1 MYFERLLA
9 GNVRYL
15 GNDAHDFAIG
25 PGRLRRWNL
34 FPAGVLPRRS
44 CAPWHWRVWA
54 GGNWRGSRSDLRWI
68 WPSGPISRCISS
80 SSNFCTR
87 PRSADPPARCADI
100 WAGGLARKASSA
112 PCPSPPCSTAIPPR
126 GRVVRIWAGPMSAGC
141 SWAMAAKSG
150 HKLARIA
157 STSIPTSDSSD
168 ARVCST
174 RRHRSPIRWRSWSDC
189 ATSQN
194 IGLGAPAHSWPD

>member
-1 MYFERLLA
+1 MSGILATVRMILRL
-9 GNVRYL
+9 
-15 GNDAHDFAIG
+15 
-25 PGRLRRWNL
+25 GRGVSGGGTCFR
-34 FPAGVLPRRS
+34 PGVLPRRS
-44 CAPWHWRVWA
+44 CAHWHWLAWA
-54 GGNWRGSRSDLRWI
+54 GGNWRGSRSDLPCP
-68 WPSGPISRCISS
+68 WPSEPISRFIWSS
-80 SSNFCTR
+80 SKFGTR
-87 PRSADPPARCADI
+87 PRNAEPRVRCAGI
-100 WAGGLARKASSA
+100 WAGRVGREASSA

-194 IGLGAPAHSWPD
+194 IGLGAPAHSWAD